1 MDASGPQPPNV
12 CPVESARAYLRDVPR
27 DPSMRMLAGLVAGT
41 VLGVAAHLALGGT
54 PTLDL
59 VVRYVTEPAGKL
71 FLRLLFMLVI
81 PLIVSAL
88 ALGVAGLGDVGAL
101 GRIGVKTLA
110 YTIVVSGIAVLLGVG
125 LVNLIRPGAGLS
137 PELKERLLAQSAAVP
152 QPTTQPQAT
161 GIDFFVQLVPS
172 NPVRAMADG
181 DMLAVMVFAL
191 LLGIGLALTRTG
203 GARRF
208 EEGLQGLYDIVMRLL
223 DVVIRAAPV
232 GVACLLFTLTARL
245 GYDILRQLGAYV
257 AVVLAALAL
266 QQFVVYSL
274 AVRWLGGMSP
284 MRFFR
289 GIRSAMVT
297 AFSTASSNA
306 TLPTALRVAEEELR
320 LPPHVSRFVLT
331 VGATA
336 NQNGTALFEGVTVLF
351 LAQFYGVE
359 LQVGQ
364 QIMVVLIC
372 ILGGVG
378 TAGVP
383 AGSIPVI
390 AMILGMVGV
399 PVEGIGM
406 ILGVDRFLDMCRTT
420 LNVTGD
426 LAAAVVVARGE
437 ERAADFPREAGTSIV
452 RTT

>member
-1 MDASGPQPPNV
+1 
-12 CPVESARAYLRDVPR
+12 
-27 DPSMRMLAGLVAGT
+27 MRMLAGLVAGT

-125 LVNLIRPGAGLS
+125 LVNLTRPGAGLS

-152 QPTTQPQAT
+152 QPATQPQAT